1 MELGPDSLRMLVRRA
16 TAEDRVLVSL
26 MARLRCESPAERW
39 LIPGQS
45 AATGDGWVVE
55 LPGLAIRMAAG
66 TPDVFRRGQPS
77 KLAAQVQLMCGCPI
91 TAGGMW
97 DAAHYE
103 VTAELR
109 QRGAATERLSFGFV
123 EAPGRF
129 TADWTPTAG
138 GRAELLIIA
147 RNRITG
153 NTGVLTRRV
162 TIR

>member
-1 MELGPDSLRMLVRRA
+1 MLDITKPTLVRVDIRGPLSFPDTLQRA
-16 TAEDRVLVSL
+16 S
-26 MARLRCESPAERW
+26 SERW